1 MANYLSENSISFRFI
16 IKKDK
21 IFDLKNI
28 EIITEYLPI
37 SDVKKIIA
45 SSLFFVNIQKENQY
59 GLSLRIFEALGY
71 KRKLITTNQDIVAQD
86 FYNENNI
93 FLISDKN
100 YEIPLGFLE
109 TKYLE
114 IVPEILERY
123 KLENWILQVF
133 GIDYD
138 S

>member
-1 MANYLSENSISFRFI
+1 MSF
-16 IKKDK
+16 
-21 IFDLKNI
+21 
-28 EIITEYLPI
+28 
-37 SDVKKIIA
+37 
-45 SSLFFVNIQKENQY
+45 
-59 GLSLRIFEALGY
+59 RIFEAFGY
-71 KRKLITTNQDIVAQD
+71 KRKLITNNHDIVACN

-93 FLISDKN
+93 FIISDKN
-100 YEIPLGFLE
+100 YEIPLGFFE

-114 IVPEILERY
+114 IAPEILERY

>member
-1 MANYLSENSISFRFI
+1 M
-16 IKKDK
+16 
-21 IFDLKNI
+21 
-28 EIITEYLPI
+28 
-37 SDVKKIIA
+37 
-45 SSLFFVNIQKENQY
+45 
-59 GLSLRIFEALGY
+59 SLRIFEALGY